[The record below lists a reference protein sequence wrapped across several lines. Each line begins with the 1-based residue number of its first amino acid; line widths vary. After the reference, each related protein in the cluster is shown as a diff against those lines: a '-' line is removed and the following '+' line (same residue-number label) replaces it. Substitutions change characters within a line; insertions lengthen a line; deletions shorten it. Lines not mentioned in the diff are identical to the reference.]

1 VSRRTAARLG
11 WSLFGLSVLLL
22 VPAAVLN
29 LRRPQVSELW
39 YTTGE
44 LLGDMVLVVFGWFGA
59 LIVSRRPNHSIGWL
73 LCAFGLTGGLGA
85 FATEYAI
92 YGLVSHPGALPGAA
106 VLAWATSCEVA
117 VRLAL
122 LAALLLLFPS
132 GRPPSPR
139 WWLVLWLVGIA
150 NTLVL
155 IGTLPRWALRGVVL
169 LQTNGPEF
177 SGVLAQLANLGF
189 QAALVAVL
197 AAGVSLLVRFRRAG
211 GDERQQLKWLL
222 FAVVIVVLGVPLLSV
237 APIPIHPSELAVD
250 IVVSL
255 LVSLIPVAVG
265 LAVLKFR
272 LYDIDRLISRTLA
285 YGLLTVI
292 LGLGY
297 AAGSLVFVLV
307 AGTGADPPSW
317 LVAAATLAAAAIFRP
332 ARRRIQTAVDRRF
345 NRRKYNSAQTIQ
357 AFSTRLRDQID
368 LDTLSTEL
376 LAVVDQTMQP
386 TRASLWLRPSAA
398 GSSSTARS
406 EARPTTWSY

>member
-1 VSRRTAARLG
+1 VNRRTAARLG

-44 LLGDMVLVVFGWFGA
+44 LLGDVVLVVFGWFGA
-59 LIVSRRPNHSIGWL
+59 RIVSRRPNHVIGWL
-73 LCAFGLTGGLGA
+73 LCAFGLTGGFSALA
-85 FATEYAI
+85 SEYAI

-106 VLAWATSCEVA
+106 VLAWATSGEIA
-117 VRLAL
+117 VKLAL

-139 WWLVLWLVGIA
+139 WGWVLWLTGIA

-155 IGTLPRWALRGVVL
+155 IKTLPRWALRGVAL
-169 LQTNGPEF
+169 LQTNGPEP
-177 SGVLAQLANLGF
+177 SGGALTQLANLGF

-197 AAGVSLLVRFRRAG
+197 AAGISLLVRFRHAR

-222 FAVVIVVLGVPLLSV
+222 FAVVIVVLGIPLLSV

-250 IVVSL
+250 LVASL
-255 LVSLIPVAVG
+255 LVSLVPVAVG

-285 YGLLTVI
+285 YGLLTAF
-292 LGLGY
+292 LGLVY
-297 AAGSLVFVLV
+297 AGAVLV
-307 AGTGADPPSW
+307 LGEVFGGIGGQPPNWAVAGVT
-317 LVAAATLAAAAIFRP
+317 LVVAGLFQP
-332 ARRRIQTAVDRRF
+332 ARRRIQRAVDRRF
-345 NRRKYNSAQTIQ
+345 NRRKYDAARTIE
-357 AFSTRLRDQID
+357 AFSSRLREQVD
-368 LDTLSTEL
+368 LNTLSAEL
-376 LAVVDQTMQP
+376 LAVVDQTIQP
-386 TRASLWLRPSAA
+386 ATASLWLRPSARLPA
-398 GSSSTARS
+398 
-406 EARPTTWSY
+406 TTRGQAAM